1 MAKCM
6 NDPNQNMGMP
16 KSKVVIHVGNIG
28 RIIGKSIYF
37 CVKCYFFWMIGKIVL
52 GF

>member
-1 MAKCM
+1 M
-6 NDPNQNMGMP
+6 NDLNQN

-28 RIIGKSIYF
+28 RIIGKSIGF
-37 CVKCYFFWMIGKIVL
+37 CVKCYFFWMIGKIIL